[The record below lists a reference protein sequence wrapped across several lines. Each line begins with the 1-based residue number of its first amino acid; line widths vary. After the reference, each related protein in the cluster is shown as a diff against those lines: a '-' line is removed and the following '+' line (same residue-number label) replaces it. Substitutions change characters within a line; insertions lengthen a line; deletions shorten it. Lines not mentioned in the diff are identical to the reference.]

1 MKTIITSIFAMA
13 VLLLTSSAYAL
24 LVSPL
29 PKVEIPKGEKAAT
42 LRITDDDHTW
52 QAYVYRVEQSE
63 DGKETL
69 IESEDIIVYP
79 TVFKAPRSLKLVL
92 NRPVDRSAESYYR
105 IIVRQINVDKGT
117 GVKALLELSI
127 PVFVKAEKENISK
140 RIICGDSITIENSGN
155 THLKF
160 IVNEKAPLYV
170 MQGKTI
176 TIQKVSL
183 KDEDGKEYCGG
194 INL

>member
-69 IESEDIIVYP
+69 IESEDIILYILPSLRLPEALNWFLIVLL
-79 TVFKAPRSLKLVL
+79 TVLQRAT
-92 NRPVDRSAESYYR
+92 
-105 IIVRQINVDKGT
+105 T
-117 GVKALLELSI
+117 GL
-127 PVFVKAEKENISK
+127 
-140 RIICGDSITIENSGN
+140 
-155 THLKF
+155 
-160 IVNEKAPLYV
+160 
-170 MQGKTI
+170 
-176 TIQKVSL
+176 
-183 KDEDGKEYCGG
+183 
-194 INL
+194 